1 MFDITTFSASPFL
14 ASTVAVAIAEVG
26 DKTQLLSLLLVARFR
41 NKWAIIGGILLA
53 TLLNHGLSSWG
64 GIWLGEN
71 MDSWLSGR
79 VADYVLAGSFALM
92 ALWVLIPDKEDDDD
106 DNFAKYGAFI
116 ATTLLFFIAEV
127 GDKTQIAAVILAAEF
142 QSFFWVTA
150 GTTLGMLIANAPVVI
165 WGQWLMDRLPLD
177 LARRLTAVVFLS
189 LAAYTLFSS

>member
-1 MFDITTFSASPFL
+1 
-14 ASTVAVAIAEVG
+14 
-26 DKTQLLSLLLVARFR
+26 
-41 NKWAIIGGILLA
+41 
-53 TLLNHGLSSWG
+53 G

-71 MDSWLSGR
+71 MDNWLSGR

-127 GDKTQIAAVILAAEF
+127 GDKTQIATVILAAEF

>member
-1 MFDITTFSASPFL
+1 M
-14 ASTVAVAIAEVG
+14 
-26 DKTQLLSLLLVARFR
+26 SLLLVARFR

-71 MDSWLSGR
+71 MDNWLSGR

-127 GDKTQIAAVILAAEF
+127 GDKTQIATVILAAEF

-177 LARRLTAVVFLS
+177 LHVALRLSYSSVWRPIRFSVADSLSLHKAVVRRDFRRV
-189 LAAYTLFSS
+189 